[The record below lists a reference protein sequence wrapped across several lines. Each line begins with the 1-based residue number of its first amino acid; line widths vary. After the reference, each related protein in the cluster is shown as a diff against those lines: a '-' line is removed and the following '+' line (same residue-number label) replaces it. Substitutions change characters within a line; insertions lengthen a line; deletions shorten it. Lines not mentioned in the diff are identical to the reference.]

1 MYAII
6 SVDDYMKKIFVLLAL
21 CILCFCGCTKQ
32 DRYDSFEHYD
42 LLDKDTTST
51 NYSFYNDNNQKET
64 YIVTDITPENSEEVI
79 NGLFYKVGH
88 NDYILIDSFS
98 SCNDPGAYTGEKNN
112 YFYNDKLY
120 ISRCSG
126 GLMLEYTLNGA
137 ETTKKDLSSSQ
148 MRTYGAAITDIKDGY
163 IYIEGIKKNKK
174 CSQETYECT
183 EIQ

>member
-6 SVDDYMKKIFVLLAL
+6 SVGDYMKKIFVLLAL

-32 DRYDSFEHYD
+32 DKYDSFEHYD

-64 YIVTDITPENSEEVI
+64 YIVTDITPENSEEII
-79 NGLFYKVGH
+79 NGLFYKVED

-98 SCNDPGAYTGEKNN
+98 SCNNSADYKSKEDN
-112 YFYNDKLY
+112 YFYNNKLY
-120 ISRCSG
+120 IIRCSG
-126 GLMLEYTLNGA
+126 GLVSEYNLNGA
-137 ETTKKDLSSSQ
+137 ETSKRDLSSNFGILNAS
-148 MRTYGAAITDIKDGY
+148 ITDIKDGY
-163 IYIEGIKKNKK
+163 VYITGKNKK
-174 CSQETYECT
+174 LKCSQKTYECT

>member
-6 SVDDYMKKIFVLLAL
+6 SVGDYMKKIFVLLVL

-32 DRYDSFEHYD
+32 DKYDSFEHYD

-64 YIVTDITPENSEEVI
+64 YIVTDITPENSEEII
-79 NGLFYKVGH
+79 NGLFYKVDD

-98 SCNDPGAYTGEKNN
+98 SCNNSADYKSKADN
-112 YFYNDKLY
+112 YFYNNKLY
-120 ISRCSG
+120 IIRCSG
-126 GLMLEYTLNGA
+126 GLVSEYNLNGA
-137 ETTKKDLSSSQ
+137 ETSKRDLSSNFGILNAS
-148 MRTYGAAITDIKDGY
+148 ITDIKDGY
-163 IYIEGIKKNKK
+163 VYITGKNKK
-174 CSQETYECT
+174 LKCSQKTYECT